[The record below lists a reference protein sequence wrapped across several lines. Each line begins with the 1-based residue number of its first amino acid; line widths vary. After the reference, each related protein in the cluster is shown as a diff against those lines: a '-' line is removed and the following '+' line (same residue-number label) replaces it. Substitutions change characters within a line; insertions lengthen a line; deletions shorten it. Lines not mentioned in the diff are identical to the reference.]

1 MTFKLAIA
9 VLAGATLLAGCASA
23 RVGLSS
29 SAPPSMRGSVPPAGT
44 SYTSAVIHAEASP
57 NVYFGL
63 LFLGYFA
70 IGVQDDYRGSGS
82 GSARR
87 NPPQLAE
94 DRAIAERDCS
104 RPMDTPSANLR
115 CK

>member
-1 MTFKLAIA
+1 MTFKLASA
-9 VLAGATLLAGCASA
+9 VLAGAALLVGCAGA
-23 RVGLSS
+23 RVGLGS
-29 SAPPSMRGSVPPAGT
+29 SAPPSMRGSAPPAGT

-70 IGVQDDYRGSGS
+70 IGVQDDYPGSGP
-82 GSARR
+82 ARR

-104 RPMDTPSANLR
+104 RPMDAPSANLR

>member
-1 MTFKLAIA
+1 MRLKLATA
-9 VLAGATLLAGCASA
+9 LLAGAALLAGCASA

-29 SAPPSMRGSVPPAGT
+29 FAPPSMHGSAPPAGT
-44 SYTSAVIHAEASP
+44 SYTSAVMHAEARP

-70 IGVQDDYRGSGS
+70 IGVQDDYPGLGP
-82 GSARR
+82 ARR
-87 NPPQLAE
+87 SPPQLDAE
-94 DRAIAERDCS
+94 RAIAERDCS
-104 RPMDTPSANLR
+104 RPMDAPSANLR